1 MEVDRIQPVKG
12 LKVERAGSEQERR
25 RQQQDVEEFHEL
37 LDESLDDGDQRET
50 ADDEHAGDDRTPAAT
65 DTVSITNGD
74 TAGPLVQDFVSIS
87 VQARMSALDP
97 EKAEQPAASRYSRSH
112 GGEPVPR
119 IAAPQSNAG
128 DDEQAQGQDED
139 DPAGIDTVA

>member
-37 LDESLDDGDQRET
+37 LDESLDDGDENEAT
-50 ADDEHAGDDRTPAAT
+50 GSEDTVSDRQSAAT
-65 DTVSITNGD
+65 DTVSITNGN

-97 EKAEQPAASRYSRSH
+97 DTAEQPAAGKYRRSH
-112 GGEPVPR
+112 GVEPASR
-119 IAAPQSNAG
+119 DAAPEPTASDAEPTDGQG
-128 DDEQAQGQDED
+128 EDES
-139 DPAGIDTVA
+139 AGIDTVA

>member
-37 LDESLDDGDQRET
+37 LDENLDDGDQRDAADTDEA
-50 ADDEHAGDDRTPAAT
+50 ADDRQSAPA
-65 DTVSITNGD
+65 DTVSITNGT

-87 VQARMSALDP
+87 IQARMSALDP
-97 EKAEQPAASRYSRSH
+97 DTAEQPAAGKYRRSP
-112 GGEPVPR
+112 GGEPAPR
-119 IAAPQSNAG
+119 AAAPEPTADG
-128 DDEQAQGQDED
+128 EVETDGQDED
-139 DPAGIDTVA
+139 DPTGIDTVA

>member
-37 LDESLDDGDQRET
+37 LDESLDDGAQRE
-50 ADDEHAGDDRTPAAT
+50 AGDGEQEEADRHAAPA
-65 DTVSITNGD
+65 DTVSITNG
-74 TAGPLVQDFVSIS
+74 AAGGPLVQDFVSIS

-97 EKAEQPAASRYSRSH
+97 DTVEQPATGRYRPSP
-112 GGEPVPR
+112 GGEPPPR
-119 IAAPQSNAG
+119 AAAPEPG
-128 DDEQAQGQDED
+128 TEDDEQPNGRDED
-139 DPAGIDTVA
+139 EPSGIDTVA